1 MAGWEL
7 LKLLLDDVQEHSTL
21 IGKVWLT
28 VLFIFRIFIL
38 SVAGESVWTDEQ
50 SDFICN
56 TQQPGCT
63 NVCYDQAFPISHVRY
78 WVLQFL
84 FVSTPTLI
92 YLGHMVYLSKKEE
105 KERQKENESRILVA
119 NEAQTEVHSSATKK
133 IRIQG
138 PLMCTYTTSV
148 VFKSIFEAGFLLGQ
162 WYIYGFVMSPIFVC
176 ERIPC
181 KHKVEC
187 FVSRPMEKTIFI
199 IFMLVV
205 SLISLLLN
213 LMELIHLSFK
223 CFQHGIK
230 EGATCSPTGI
240 PFNGAGN
247 RMPPQEYTNPPSSN
261 QDIDLPS
268 YNKMS
273 GGHNWS
279 RIQMEQQVN
288 GLVKPKC
295 QCDCWS
301 QSAISV
307 VVSGAP
313 GIISNMDAVK
323 SNHQTSSKQQYV

>member
-105 KERQKENESRILVA
+105 KERQKENEAS
-119 NEAQTEVHSSATKK
+119 EGQTEVRSFTSKK

-148 VFKSIFEAGFLLGQ
+148 IFKSLFEAGFLLGQ
-162 WYIYGFVMSPIFVC
+162 WYLYGFVMSPIYVC

-181 KHKVEC
+181 KHQVEC
-187 FVSRPMEKTIFI
+187 FVSRPKKNNIYHIYAGRFSH
-199 IFMLVV
+199 FSNVKFDGAY
-205 SLISLLLN
+205 SLKL
-213 LMELIHLSFK
+213 
-223 CFQHGIK
+223 
-230 EGATCSPTGI
+230 
-240 PFNGAGN
+240 
-247 RMPPQEYTNPPSSN
+247 
-261 QDIDLPS
+261 
-268 YNKMS
+268 
-273 GGHNWS
+273 
-279 RIQMEQQVN
+279 
-288 GLVKPKC
+288 
-295 QCDCWS
+295 
-301 QSAISV
+301 
-307 VVSGAP
+307 
-313 GIISNMDAVK
+313 
-323 SNHQTSSKQQYV
+323 